1 MVSFKYIGLLK
12 TYSKYN
18 PKQVYQAII
27 TPLSDKRLNQVGFKF
42 QLPLS
47 HWDSC
52 YTETLVILFI

>member
-1 MVSFKYIGLLK
+1 MLFKYMVSFKYIGLLK

-42 QLPLS
+42 QLRLY
-47 HWDSC
+47 H
-52 YTETLVILFI
+52 

>member
-1 MVSFKYIGLLK
+1 MLFKYMVSFQYIGLLK

-47 HWDSC
+47 H
-52 YTETLVILFI
+52 